1 MLDNA
6 SRVEKAIA
14 FFLPREFNQIK
25 SFNFNRLGQFEDCW
39 MTSDGKKITG
49 VKAIN
54 INEESAEAIEKMV
67 AKAIQQIRG
76 EGLEILEIQTS
87 SDYLIMILGEG

>member
-6 SRVEKAIA
+6 LRVENMVVISFKKVWQVEL
-14 FFLPREFNQIK
+14 FKFNK
-25 SFNFNRLGQFEDCW
+25 LDRVEDCW
-39 MTSDGKKITG
+39 MSSDGKKITG

-67 AKAIQQIRG
+67 DKAIQQVRG

-87 SDYLIMILGEG
+87 SDYLIMILGKV

>member
-1 MLDNA
+1 MSSN
-6 SRVEKAIA
+6 
-14 FFLPREFNQIK
+14 
-25 SFNFNRLGQFEDCW
+25 
-39 MTSDGKKITG
+39 GKRITG

-67 AKAIQQIRG
+67 DKAIQKVRG

-87 SDYLIMILGEG
+87 SDYLIMILGKV

>member
-1 MLDNA
+1 
-6 SRVEKAIA
+6 
-14 FFLPREFNQIK
+14 
-25 SFNFNRLGQFEDCW
+25 

>member
-1 MLDNA
+1 M
-6 SRVEKAIA
+6 S
-14 FFLPREFNQIK
+14 
-25 SFNFNRLGQFEDCW
+25 
-39 MTSDGKKITG
+39 SDGKKITG

-67 AKAIQQIRG
+67 SKAIQQIRG
-76 EGLEILEIQTS
+76 QGLEILEIQTS

>member
-1 MLDNA
+1 M
-6 SRVEKAIA
+6 SSK
-14 FFLPREFNQIK
+14 
-25 SFNFNRLGQFEDCW
+25 
-39 MTSDGKKITG
+39 GKKITG

-67 AKAIQQIRG
+67 AKAIQAVRA

-87 SDYLIMILGEG
+87 SDYLIMILGNG

>member
-1 MLDNA
+1 MN
-6 SRVEKAIA
+6 SE
-14 FFLPREFNQIK
+14 
-25 SFNFNRLGQFEDCW
+25 
-39 MTSDGKKITG
+39 GKKITG

-67 AKAIQQIRG
+67 DKAIQQVRG

-87 SDYLIMILGEG
+87 SDYLIMILGKG